1 MRDIEPKESSTI
13 EYVRQKFVE
22 TSNLFGFQFMEPSP
36 LELVSVIQTKS
47 GPSIKNEIYYFTD
60 KGDREV
66 ALRFDFTIG
75 LTRYAVSQKSMR
87 LPAKFSTFGGVWRYD
102 EPKG

>member
-60 KGDREV
+60 KGYREV

-75 LTRYAVSQKSMR
+75 LTRYSFSLKSMSP
-87 LPAKFSTFGGVWRYD
+87 PANFSSFRRVWPYD
-102 EPKG
+102 